1 MSQLI
6 FGLCQNPEEDDSNT
20 SEGMDALAEQQAG
33 KEQELPSSKSFHR
46 RPIGGTAQ
54 IRGGVSQLQRSGLE
68 VYSLTSKIQIRGG
81 SPHFQLS
88 NNPTSLLCFLV
99 KTSWSQVGKRSHAV
113 LEHTDDSFHTEAFL
127 STVCLTPDATMST
140 LNNYVPNELCLK
152 RRGASDGY
160 KKVSV

>member
-1 MSQLI
+1 M
-6 FGLCQNPEEDDSNT
+6 NEE
-20 SEGMDALAEQQAG
+20 QAG
-33 KEQELPSSKSFHR
+33 QKQKLPSSMDFRELPAESCAPDQPWGFPAPK
-46 RPIGGTAQ
+46 IW
-54 IRGGVSQLQRSGLE
+54 IR
-68 VYSLTSKIQIRGG
+68 
-81 SPHFQLS
+81 
-88 NNPTSLLCFLV
+88 V